1 MDSIFYIK
9 GVRPNGDIAIF
20 NGYQNPYDISLD
32 NPPKGFGYNNK
43 NDAIDNKDCI
53 KNPFVKIDFLTILSP
68 DTDNK
73 ISDFY
78 IVNTSLSGK

>member
-20 NGYQNPYDISLD
+20 NGYQNPYNISLD

-53 KNPFVKIDFLTILSP
+53 KNPFVKIEWEIIDESEFIQL
-68 DTDNK
+68 K
-73 ISDFY
+73 IDWCKKY
-78 IVNTSLSGK
+78 IEHYE